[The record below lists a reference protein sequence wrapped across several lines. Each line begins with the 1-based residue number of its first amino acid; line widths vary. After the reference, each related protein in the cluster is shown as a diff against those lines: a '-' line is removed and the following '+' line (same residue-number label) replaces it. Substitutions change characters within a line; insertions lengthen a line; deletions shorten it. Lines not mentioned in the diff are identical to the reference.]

1 MAPAVVIYGSSCPA
15 CTQARAVLDRFGI
28 DYETRPLAELPRRY
42 GRVRSMPQI
51 TIGDELLGGV
61 NPLLKLARAGG
72 LEHLAADGPRPWV
85 RVRRRLGRGYDVE
98 LLDALGR
105 PLAARR
111 AATRAEADQAAAALE
126 ADGARMGPGP

>member
-72 LEHLAADGPRPWV
+72 LGHLAADGPRPWV

-111 AATRAEADQAAAALE
+111 VATRVEADRTAAELE

>member
-1 MAPAVVIYGSSCPA
+1 MAQAVVVYGSSCPA

-61 NPLLKLARAGG
+61 NPLLKLARSGG
-72 LEHLAADGPRPWV
+72 LDHLAADGPRPWV
-85 RVRRRLGRGYDVE
+85 RVRRRIGRGFDVE
-98 LLDALGR
+98 LLDPLGR

-111 AATRAEADQAAAALE
+111 AATRAEADQAAAALM
-126 ADGARMGPGP
+126 AGRLHTDPPG

>member
-1 MAPAVVIYGSSCPA
+1 MPHAVVIYGSSCPA

-28 DYETRPLAELPRRY
+28 EYDSRPLAELPRRY

-61 NPLLKLARAGG
+61 NPLLRLARSGG
-72 LEHLAADGPRPWV
+72 LEHLATDGPRPWA
-85 RVRRRLGRGYDVE
+85 RVRRRIGRGYDVE
-98 LLDALGR
+98 LLDPLGR

-111 AATRAEADQAAAALE
+111 AATRAEADQAAAALM
-126 ADGARMGPGP
+126 AGRLHTDPPG